1 MIHHKTI
8 CTQTDDIII
17 PITSLSAKM
26 LQKMAANICKAPFL
40 FLHYIPGKQKK
51 KKTKLGNS
59 VAREFKFRKPKKRYS
74 F

>member
-1 MIHHKTI
+1 MIHHKAI
-8 CTQTDDIII
+8 CTQTDDTII

-51 KKTKLGNS
+51 KKKNWET
-59 VAREFKFRKPKKRYS
+59 V
-74 F
+74 